1 MGLKMGLERKSFEI
15 DLSLLV
21 AIMQDTFFAS
31 LKVNSLARKNLVQV
45 KRKGGRDNQKWL
57 VGITIMLE
65 LLYGITI
72 YLLMKFRCFDL

>member
-15 DLSLLV
+15 GLSLLV

-45 KRKGGRDNQKWL
+45 KRKGGRDNQKWH

-72 YLLMKFRCFDL
+72 YLLMKSRCFDL